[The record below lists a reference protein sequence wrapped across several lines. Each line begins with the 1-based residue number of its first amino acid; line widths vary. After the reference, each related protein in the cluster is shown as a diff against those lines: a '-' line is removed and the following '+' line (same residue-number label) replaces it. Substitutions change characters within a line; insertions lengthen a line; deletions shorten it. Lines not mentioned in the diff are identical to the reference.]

1 MIKYLLVFSGS
12 YVRRLVVKA
21 KAVAFATWHSCTPC
35 RHSYAQSGEDAIVLA
50 ELTRLGEMQGIYI
63 DVGANHPTRLSN
75 TYLFYRSGLRGIV
88 IEPAD
93 PLLQLH
99 RSFRAGDVQI
109 KTACGDRPTVA
120 PFLHAASHVLSG
132 FATPRLKASP
142 LLSEEYMPVLRLD
155 DIVPEITNDPILLL
169 SIDVEG
175 YDMQVVQGASK
186 TLARSRFVIVEGS
199 PNDQEMVKYLETRG
213 FSVFATTPHNVV
225 FKKAVGGDT
234 RALLKETKPD
244 VGICENP

>member
-1 MIKYLLVFSGS
+1 MINYIFISVGS
-12 YVRRLVVKA
+12 YVRRLVVNA
-21 KAVAFATWHSCTPC
+21 KAAAFAIWHSCTPC
-35 RHSYAQSGEDAIVLA
+35 RRSYAQSGEDAIVLA
-50 ELTRLGEMQGIYI
+50 ELTRIGEMEGVYI

-99 RSFRAGDVQI
+99 RSFRPGDVQI

-142 LLSEEYMPVLRLD
+142 LLFKEYMPVLRLD
-155 DIVPEITNDPILLL
+155 DIVPGVTNEPIFLL

-175 YDMQVVQGASK
+175 YDMQVAQGACK
-186 TLARSRFVIVEGS
+186 TLTRSRFVIIEGS
-199 PNDQEMVKYLETRG
+199 PDDQEMIKYFKTLG
-213 FSVFATTPHNVV
+213 FAVFATTPHNVV
-225 FKKAVGGDT
+225 FRRTAAGNDSVTT
-234 RALLKETKPD
+234 RQA
-244 VGICENP
+244 